1 MSYYNYK
8 KIVIQG
14 AERKIYLCGVTPI
27 TRDTLKTRKK
37 KSSLDISV
45 RYVKVKNS
53 KVEGQFVPVWPKASL
68 LHDDVRRGYSVV

>member
-27 TRDTLKTRKK
+27 TRDTFKTRKK
-37 KSSLDISV
+37 KKFLGYKCPV
-45 RYVKVKNS
+45 RESEKFK
-53 KVEGQFVPVWPKASL
+53 G
-68 LHDDVRRGYSVV
+68 

>member
-1 MSYYNYK
+1 MSYK

-27 TRDTLKTRKK
+27 TRVPSKLEK
-37 KSSLDISV
+37 KSALDISV
-45 RYVKVKNS
+45 QYMKMKNS

-68 LHDDVRRGYSVV
+68 